1 MSVRNSGYKTE
12 VRICSFH
19 MHMFNCNVYLL
30 FGPVTTTALKLHL
43 QLQAQHGQDKY

>member
-1 MSVRNSGYKTE
+1 MAVQNSGYKTE
-12 VRICSFH
+12 VRIHSFH
-19 MHMFNCNVYLL
+19 MPVLNCNVYLL